1 MILHDHRPEFAFL
14 QLEVKRDLNGR
25 LEREEV
31 AKMIREV
38 VVETNV
44 ERRTDQQVWV
54 RSAYENF
61 FKLIVTQK
69 PAIFGEAIL

>member
-1 MILHDHRPEFAFL
+1 MVV
-14 QLEVKRDLNGR
+14 EVKRDLNGR

-44 ERRTDQQVWV
+44 ERV
-54 RSAYENF
+54 RRKSKRIE
-61 FKLIVTQK
+61 
-69 PAIFGEAIL
+69 GEHKKQGR

>member
-1 MILHDHRPEFAFL
+1 M
-14 QLEVKRDLNGR
+14 KRDLNGR

-44 ERRTDQQVWV
+44 ERV
-54 RSAYENF
+54 RRKAKRIE
-61 FKLIVTQK
+61 
-69 PAIFGEAIL
+69 GEHKKHGR